1 MVIMKAMSWLA
12 GRSLAVLAGALLLA
26 PVVLAG
32 DPDGPENRPG
42 FRFEVRPGD
51 MPRPFATPAAGN
63 SSRRLERPTG
73 ATLRLPPG
81 FRANLFAENLTHPRW
96 LAVAA
101 NGDVFLAEPAAG
113 RITLLRDGDGDG
125 DGRAE
130 IAGTFAHG
138 FNRPHGLAFQNG
150 YLYVAEPSR
159 LWRIPYK
166 KGDLEA
172 RGRPQPVA
180 AAGALGGG
188 GGHWTRN
195 IAFAPDGRSFF
206 VAVGSRGNIAE
217 EPLPRAS
224 VQRFAADG
232 SAQTTFAS
240 GLRNPVGIAFEPQS
254 GELYVVVNERDGLGD
269 GLVPDYLT
277 RVRQDEFY
285 GWPYAY
291 IGRHPDPRY
300 GDRRPELIAKSR
312 VPDVLFRSH
321 SAPLGLVFYDHTRF
335 PETYRGDAFVALHG
349 SWNASQPVGYM
360 IARVPFKN
368 GRPLGHYESFATGF
382 WVAGH
387 QRAQVIGRPA
397 GLAVAADGSLLVA
410 DDVGNVVWRIDY
422 VE

>member
-1 MVIMKAMSWLA
+1 MKAMSWLA
-12 GRSLAVLAGALLLA
+12 GRSLA
-26 PVVLAG
+26 VLAG

-125 DGRAE
+125 RAE

-206 VAVGSRGNIAE
+206 VAVCSRGNIAE